1 MKPEEVVQPP
11 MTVEKMRLLLAIL
24 LQRISTPEKLE
35 ELGFNKKLIDEV
47 LIESLKN
54 ANKVVCNEE
63 DISDA
68 ERLKRNIRSLLEWTV
83 PNDIMEKF
91 QQQHRSTEELLEE
104 LTS

>member
-1 MKPEEVVQPP
+1 